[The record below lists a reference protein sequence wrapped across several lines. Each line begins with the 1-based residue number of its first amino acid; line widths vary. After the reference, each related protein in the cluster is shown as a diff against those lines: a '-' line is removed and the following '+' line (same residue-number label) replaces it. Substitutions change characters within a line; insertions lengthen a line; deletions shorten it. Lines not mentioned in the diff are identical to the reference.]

1 MPSHFQRKSKQAC
14 SRRRGTSLF
23 THIRV
28 SCGVNLCCFL
38 CSRHLPL
45 GKARH
50 LVARAFAP
58 PTTGCALLLT
68 LRPALSLTCLLAR
81 EVLALAPAR
90 SCRALSCACCGSREG
105 LRPPDAVAETP
116 RATDA
121 GVYIA
126 KLTVSTQSDAT
137 RFRHSSR
144 AIALQ
149 MARNEPQAAPTGG
162 KQSHEPTLDASQPA
176 RA

>member
-1 MPSHFQRKSKQAC
+1 MTDEIEASISLENSQAC
-14 SRRRGTSLF
+14 S
-23 THIRV
+23 HNV
-28 SCGVNLCCFL
+28 CDLCRFL
-38 CSRHLPL
+38 YSRHLPL

-50 LVARAFAP
+50 LVARAFAL

-68 LRPALSLTCLLAR
+68 LRPTLSLTCLLAR

-90 SCRALSCACCGSREG
+90 SCRALSCAGCGSREG

-126 KLTVSTQSDAT
+126 KLTV
-137 RFRHSSR
+137 
-144 AIALQ
+144 
-149 MARNEPQAAPTGG
+149 
-162 KQSHEPTLDASQPA
+162 
-176 RA
+176 